1 MCKKERRGLRTGFGS
16 SCCENA
22 PAPQPPSVAGAMLP
36 PKASSSSF
44 GCCIAACIE
53 PLDAPQSLEPEG
65 SDAPSSSPQPP
76 LSVVC
81 ESRYG
86 VSGFQTC
93 GPHARAQ
100 RRQGE
105 VSRAGAMAHAPTHAA
120 VSYCSRGAAS
130 PRPPRNASGSH
141 ARGWHRRGSASPR
154 QRRRASVSHRARAW
168 RLRAGGQAFGWGNRC
183 WSKA

>member
-1 MCKKERRGLRTGFGS
+1 MHDRLRARVDIVVLQHHDLAAAVVLDRLYDRLGVVVRDLDRRHAPLHLRLLLFAEPEKKVRWRGVQRGERRGLRTGLGS
-16 SCCENA
+16 SCVNA
-22 PAPQPPSVAGAMLP
+22 LAPQPPSAAGAMLP

-100 RRQGE
+100 RRQVKWVE
-105 VSRAGAMAHAPTHAA
+105 
-120 VSYCSRGAAS
+120 
-130 PRPPRNASGSH
+130 
-141 ARGWHRRGSASPR
+141 
-154 QRRRASVSHRARAW
+154 
-168 RLRAGGQAFGWGNRC
+168 
-183 WSKA
+183 